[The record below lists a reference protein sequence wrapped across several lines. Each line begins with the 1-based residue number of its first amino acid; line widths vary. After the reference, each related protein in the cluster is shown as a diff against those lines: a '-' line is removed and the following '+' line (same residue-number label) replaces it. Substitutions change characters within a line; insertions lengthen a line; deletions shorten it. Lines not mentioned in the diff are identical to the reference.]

1 MKKVLVSLLVLAL
14 ATAGAFAAVNFSGEL
29 VTGYN
34 LNIDKNGDFHGHVF
48 GQDGTDTNTT
58 KLNLGVADD
67 NGVWTIGIEGILVAD
82 GRVSGDITVDLM
94 KLFAADSDI
103 SLKLGLAVN
112 DEQTVLRAYSNQS
125 GKNFDRIRTAAPG
138 LWASLD
144 FTFANLVEVKVAGS
158 PATAKVV
165 DGGDAIPSY
174 GQVADNLPE
183 DVTIPPQYEDMIP
196 SLKPTGFKANGG
208 DVAVS
213 ALVTPLDGLKVSAG
227 WVLYG
232 DSQNK
237 TGNDGAVTAAADV
250 NVGSLVGLDFDLGV
264 AASYIYGIGAENH
277 VVAATVYG
285 GVDAFDAYAEYSYNT
300 ASKANFLVVG
310 ANVNVVENM
319 LLDFFVGANDLG
331 NDNFGDTFF
340 VGGDIGYTVSG
351 VTFQLGVEYAA
362 GDAFSYDETGL
373 SIVPQVKVAF

>member
-1 MKKVLVSLLVLAL
+1 MGG
-14 ATAGAFAAVNFSGEL
+14 AG
-29 VTGYN
+29 
-34 LNIDKNGDFHGHVF
+34 
-48 GQDGTDTNTT
+48 
-58 KLNLGVADD
+58 
-67 NGVWTIGIEGILVAD
+67 
-82 GRVSGDITVDLM
+82 
-94 KLFAADSDI
+94 
-103 SLKLGLAVN
+103 
-112 DEQTVLRAYSNQS
+112 
-125 GKNFDRIRTAAPG
+125 TAAGGSSQGDAG
-138 LWASLD
+138 LQGARGRGHY
-144 FTFANLVEVKVAGS
+144 VA
-158 PATAKVV
+158 
-165 DGGDAIPSY
+165 DGGDAIPSA
-174 GQVADNLPE
+174 GQIGD
-183 DVTIPPQYEDMIP
+183 IYEDMTGTKLPEGVDVP

-351 VTFQLGVEYAA
+351 VTFQLGVEYSASTA
-362 GDAFSYDETGL
+362 AFSYDEAGL

>member
-94 KLFAADSDI
+94 KLLAADSDI

-125 GKNFDRIRTAAPG
+125 GNNFDRIRTAAPG

-158 PATAKVV
+158 PATALVA
-165 DGGDAIPSY
+165 DGGDAVPSV
-174 GQVADNLPE
+174 GQIGDVVELPE
-183 DVTIPPQYEDMIP
+183 GTKVPAI
-196 SLKPTGFKANGG
+196 KPTGFKANGG

-232 DSQNK
+232 DSQNS
-237 TGNDGAVTAAADV
+237 TGKDGAVTAAADV

-285 GVDAFDAYAEYSYNT
+285 GVDAFDAYAEYAYNT
-300 ASKANFLVVG
+300 VGEANYLVVG

-319 LLDFFVGANDLG
+319 LLDFFVGANNLAEI
-331 NDNFGDTFF
+331 GDTFF

>member
-158 PATAKVV
+158 PATALVA

-174 GQVADNLPE
+174 GQVKLPE
-183 DVTIPPQYEDMIP
+183 DTPAEIKDAIP

-232 DSQNK
+232 DGQNS

-351 VTFQLGVEYAA
+351 VTFQLGVEYSASTA
-362 GDAFSYDETGL
+362 AFSYDEAGL